1 MKFSSAYARF
11 RGSHW
16 FLWALVISIGT
27 ILGLHFWRHVD
38 PNFGVTNLA
47 LSIESSVSV
56 ALLIMYGVEQE
67 LQRTKEAQR
76 WERMLKYMLDM
87 MESNREML
95 KQLHES
101 RTTKN

>member
-1 MKFSSAYARF
+1 MKLSSTYARF

-16 FLWALVISIGT
+16 FLWALVISIGA
-27 ILGLHFWRHVD
+27 ILGLHFWLHVD
-38 PNFGVTNLA
+38 PNFGATNLA

-67 LQRTKEAQR
+67 FERKREAER
-76 WERMLKYMLDM
+76 WEKMLRYMLDM
-87 MESNREML
+87 MTSNREML

-101 RTTKN
+101 RTPKN

>member
-1 MKFSSAYARF
+1 MRFSSAYARF

-16 FLWALVISIGT
+16 FLFALVISIGL
-27 ILGLHFWRHVD
+27 ILGLHFWRHID
-38 PNFGVTNLA
+38 PDFGATNLA

-67 LQRTKEAQR
+67 MQRKQEAKR
-76 WERMLKYMLDM
+76 WEKMLRYMLDM
-87 MESNREML
+87 MESNRAML

-101 RTTKN
+101 HPHKN